1 MKPRSLPSGSHCGS
15 IMVVTR
21 GEPRESLN
29 LRVPPA
35 LKRQVEEY
43 AERAGI
49 SVNAAACVLLTEAL
63 VIERRRNR

>member
-1 MKPRSLPSGSHCGS
+1 L
-15 IMVVTR
+15 VV
-21 GEPRESLN
+21 EPRESLN

-49 SVNAAACVLLTEAL
+49 SVNAAACILLAEA
-63 VIERRRNR
+63 VRAERRRKP